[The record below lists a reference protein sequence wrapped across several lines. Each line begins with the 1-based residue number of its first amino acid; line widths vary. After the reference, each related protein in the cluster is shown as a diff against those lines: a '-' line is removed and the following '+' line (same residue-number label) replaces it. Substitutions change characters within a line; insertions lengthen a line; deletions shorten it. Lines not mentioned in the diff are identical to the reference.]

1 MGTNINTKLRKHVF
15 KRDDYTCRGCGFWDP
30 SGLTLHFDHIKAQK
44 NGGKDTK
51 RNGQALCEACN
62 KAKGGLDH
70 RFTRKFRPNPDV
82 TTAEFMVMVAHN
94 RRDVEEMMNEKRLI
108 IKIKKHGKT
117 SPETLKLIHN
127 QKKHKRHKE
136 RNKIGEI

>member
-1 MGTNINTKLRKHVF
+1 MAINPKLRKHVF

-44 NGGKDTK
+44 NGGLDTK
-51 RNGQALCEACN
+51 SNGQVLCEACN

-70 RFTRKFRPNPDV
+70 RFTRKVRPNPDV
-82 TTAEFMVMVAHN
+82 TNAEFMVMVAHN
-94 RRDVEEMMNEKRLI
+94 RRDVEERMSQKRLI

-117 SPETLKLIHN
+117 SPETLKLIHS
-127 QKKHKRHKE
+127 QKRHARHKE
-136 RNKIGEI
+136 INKIGEV

>member
-44 NGGKDTK
+44 NGGQDTK
-51 RNGQALCEACN
+51 RNGQTLCEACN
-62 KAKGGLDH
+62 KTKGGLDH

-82 TTAEFMVMVAHN
+82 TTAEFMVMVAYN
-94 RRDVEEMMNEKRLI
+94 RRDVEEMMNQKRLI